1 MNKNLKKKRFSSDKS
16 FGFLFFF
23 IFLIIA
29 FWSFRGNI
37 EQIKFLPL
45 FFSLIFLVL
54 SLLNSKILTPL
65 NKAWIKFGY
74 ILGSIISPIIMA
86 AIFFLVITP
95 VSLLTRLFGK
105 DTLKIKNSKKD
116 SYWIKRNNDIG
127 PMNRQF

>member
-1 MNKNLKKKRFSSDKS
+1 M
-16 FGFLFFF
+16 
-23 IFLIIA
+23 
-29 FWSFRGNI
+29 
-37 EQIKFLPL
+37 
-45 FFSLIFLVL
+45 